1 MFVYKKLKPSDVS
14 ITPFEAH
21 KQYTYDSSSAGNN
34 GITFSTAQWTSESKA
49 HYSENNLAGNFLNHK
64 KYFQLDKIFY
74 RNYITDNGNLI
85 PDVDYIDQ
93 EDYMIRLIF

>member
-34 GITFSTAQWTSESKA
+34 GITFSTAHWTSESKA

-64 KYFQLDKIFY
+64 NMRLKKSTKIY
-74 RNYITDNGNLI
+74 L
-85 PDVDYIDQ
+85 
-93 EDYMIRLIF
+93 

>member
-21 KQYTYDSSSAGNN
+21 KQFSYVSSSAGNN
-34 GITFSTAQWTSESKA
+34 GITFSTAHWTSESKA
-49 HYSENNLAGNFLNHK
+49 NYSSNTLAGNFLNHR

-74 RNYITDNGNLI
+74 RD
-85 PDVDYIDQ
+85 
-93 EDYMIRLIF
+93 